1 MLFFLNPQKANSII
15 ECTVH
20 YMQKALA
27 KYVQAFKTPLR
38 QFGAR
43 MSKDTH
49 SYSNDLTN
57 VENLLKRNNVG
68 SLIFDSH
75 IICFFSNSM
84 LVPSPKLVPSPCCL

>member
-1 MLFFLNPQKANSII
+1 
-15 ECTVH
+15 
-20 YMQKALA
+20 MQKALA

-57 VENLLKRNNVG
+57 VENLHKRNNVW
-68 SLIFDSH
+68 SSIRILFA
-75 IICFFSNSM
+75 FQ
-84 LVPSPKLVPSPCCL
+84 